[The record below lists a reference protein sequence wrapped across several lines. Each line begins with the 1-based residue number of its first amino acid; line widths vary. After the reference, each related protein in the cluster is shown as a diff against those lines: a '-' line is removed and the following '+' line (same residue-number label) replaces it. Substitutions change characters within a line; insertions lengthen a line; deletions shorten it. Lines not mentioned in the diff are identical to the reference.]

1 MPVLPDAA
9 LFAAGQHD
17 QAHGGA
23 SDRALRL
30 GHPDV
35 SGEDAFHPFDLRMTA
50 IQAWFLVLFR
60 VFAQIYRFNCD
71 RPRKIIQRQCGTAL
85 LQNRIG
91 AVSREPNR
99 LFCHVSKIRG
109 ICHGSPLS
117 IRREHGIL
125 SVTDNSRGR
134 VDDDDND
141 NPYVG
146 FPTVFVFAMERL
158 GR

>member
-1 MPVLPDAA
+1 MI
-9 LFAAGQHD
+9 
-17 QAHGGA
+17 
-23 SDRALRL
+23 RL
-30 GHPDV
+30 TEERQTVPYVWGHPDV